1 MIIKTMMIMI
11 SPMLFALYVAGLG
24 NKLHASRLGV
34 ALGNEVLAALF
45 SADDD
50 DEG

>member
-1 MIIKTMMIMI
+1 MIIKTM
-11 SPMLFALYVAGLG
+11 MLFALYVAGLG